1 MSVCCGLESKG
12 CVRGGERDPLQP
24 EADHGYEVG
33 ERTMKRPDMIL
44 FDYGQTLVNETP
56 FDGVRGTEAVLRYCT
71 ENKYHLTAEQIQREA
86 NAINSEL
93 GRFDPAR
100 RHLFQVE
107 APNYMFT
114 AYLYESL
121 GIKLSLTSG
130 QVDQIFWDAASPGR
144 PTEGCPE
151 FLAYLAAQGIRTGV
165 ISNISYCGQVVEQR
179 IRGLFPGHPFEFVLA
194 TSEYMFRKPNRRI
207 FWLALEKAGLRQAWI
222 TGEDAGQRQTWTT
235 GEDAGQGHNPD
246 TGKQLDSGIR
256 NVWYIG
262 DQYECDIVGAA
273 GAGLFPIWYTGAI
286 DLPYESHEG
295 VMTVSHWKEVRAL
308 LEACEA

>member
-1 MSVCCGLESKG
+1 M
-12 CVRGGERDPLQP
+12 RQGGERDPLQP

-114 AYLYESL
+114 AYLDESL

-222 TGEDAGQRQTWTT
+222 TGEDAEQ
-235 GEDAGQGHNPD
+235 EHNPD

-273 GAGLFPIWYTGAI
+273 GAGLFPIWYTGAM

>member
-1 MSVCCGLESKG
+1 M
-12 CVRGGERDPLQP
+12 RQGGERDPLQP

-207 FWLALEKAGLRQAWI
+207 FWLALEKAGLRQAWM
-222 TGEDAGQRQTWTT
+222 TGEDAGQ
-235 GEDAGQGHNPD
+235 EHNPD

-273 GAGLFPIWYTGAI
+273 GAGLFPIWYTGAM

>member
-1 MSVCCGLESKG
+1 
-12 CVRGGERDPLQP
+12 
-24 EADHGYEVG
+24 
-33 ERTMKRPDMIL
+33 MKRPDMIL

-207 FWLALEKAGLRQAWI
+207 FWLALEKAGLRQ
-222 TGEDAGQRQTWTT
+222 TWTT
-235 GEDAGQGHNPD
+235 GEDAGQGYNPD
-246 TGKQLDSGIR
+246 TGKQLDSGSR

-273 GAGLFPIWYTGAI
+273 GAGLFPIWYTGAM

>member
-1 MSVCCGLESKG
+1 M
-12 CVRGGERDPLQP
+12 RQGGERDPLQP

-165 ISNISYCGQVVEQR
+165 ISNIC
-179 IRGLFPGHPFEFVLA
+179 
-194 TSEYMFRKPNRRI
+194 
-207 FWLALEKAGLRQAWI
+207 
-222 TGEDAGQRQTWTT
+222 
-235 GEDAGQGHNPD
+235 
-246 TGKQLDSGIR
+246 
-256 NVWYIG
+256 
-262 DQYECDIVGAA
+262 
-273 GAGLFPIWYTGAI
+273 
-286 DLPYESHEG
+286 
-295 VMTVSHWKEVRAL
+295 
-308 LEACEA
+308 